1 LDYVLSIPDLD
12 YSQTKGNVFK
22 GKLFI
27 NGAYQMEKYILGV
40 EIGGTKLQLAISSR
54 DGEIL
59 DAHQGRVNVDAGAP
73 GIRAWLEDQIPAMF
87 SRASD
92 LNVELVALGCGFGG
106 PIDSAKGEVLK
117 SVQIPGWSGFPLKA
131 WFEDKFNLPTVIA
144 NDSNAATWG
153 EYNNGSGIGS
163 RYFFYTNMGSGVGG
177 GIVINGQL
185 YDGQGYGAGEF
196 GQTYVPDWTQSQPG
210 KPEKIE
216 NLCSG
221 WGIEERL
228 RTAGYVPKISMLMAL
243 AAGDFQR
250 IDTRKLA
257 DAASAGDE
265 FALKEI
271 DRIAYSMG
279 LGLANMLCLVNVE
292 VIAIGGGVSNMGE
305 LLIEP
310 IRKYTQKYE
319 FISSSNNYK
328 IGKCELGDSIVLVGA
343 ILMARDTLRH

>member
-1 LDYVLSIPDLD
+1 
-12 YSQTKGNVFK
+12 
-22 GKLFI
+22 
-27 NGAYQMEKYILGV
+27 MEKYILGV
-40 EIGGTKLQLAISSR
+40 EIGGTKLRLAISTR

-59 DAHQGRVNVDAGAP
+59 DTHQGRVNVDAGAP
-73 GIRAWLEDQIPAMF
+73 GIREWLEDNLPAMF
-87 SRASD
+87 ARASD
-92 LNVELVALGCGFGG
+92 LKGELVALGCGFGG
-106 PIDSAKGEVLK
+106 PIDTTKGEVLK
-117 SVQIPGWSGFPLKA
+117 SVQIRGWSGFPIKA
-131 WFEDKFNLPTVIA
+131 WFEDKFNLPAVIA

-153 EYNNGSGIGS
+153 EYNNGSGRGS

-177 GIVINGQL
+177 GIVIDGQL

-196 GQTYVPDWTQSQPG
+196 GQTYVPDWTHDQPG

-228 RTAGYVPKISMLMAL
+228 RTAGYVPQDSILMEL
-243 AAGDFQR
+243 ASGDAQA
-250 IDTRKLA
+250 IDARKLVE
-257 DAASAGDE
+257 AARAGDE

-271 DRIAYSMG
+271 DQIAYSMG

-310 IRKYTQKYE
+310 IRKYAQKYE
-319 FISSSNNYK
+319 FISSHNNYK

-343 ILMARDTLRH
+343 ILIARDTFNL

>member
-1 LDYVLSIPDLD
+1 MTCFSGHNIKD
-12 YSQTKGNVFK
+12 
-22 GKLFI
+22 
-27 NGAYQMEKYILGV
+27 GAYQMEKYILGV

-59 DAHQGRVNVDAGAP
+59 DTHQGRVNVDAGAR
-73 GIRAWLEDQIPAMF
+73 GIREWLEDHIPAMF
-87 SRASD
+87 SRVSD
-92 LNVELVALGCGFGG
+92 LKGELVALGCGFGG

-131 WFEDKFNLPTVIA
+131 WFEEKFNLPTVIA

-153 EYNNGSGIGS
+153 EYNNGSGVGS

-196 GQTYVPDWTQSQPG
+196 GQTYVPDWTHDQPG

-221 WGIEERL
+221 WAIEERL
-228 RTAGYVPKISMLMAL
+228 RTAKYVPQDSFLMEL
-243 AAGDFQR
+243 AGGDAQA
-250 IDTRKLA
+250 IDARKLVE
-257 DAASAGDE
+257 AARACDE

-271 DRIAYSMG
+271 DLIAYSMG

-292 VIAIGGGVSNMGE
+292 VIAIGGGVSNMGD

-310 IRKYTQKYE
+310 IRKYAQKYE
-319 FISSSNNYK
+319 FISSHKNYK

-343 ILMARDTLRH
+343 ILITRDTLNL

>member
-1 LDYVLSIPDLD
+1 
-12 YSQTKGNVFK
+12 
-22 GKLFI
+22 
-27 NGAYQMEKYILGV
+27 MEKYILGV

-54 DGEIL
+54 NGEIL
-59 DAHQGRVNVDAGAP
+59 NEHQGRVNVNAGAP
-73 GIRAWLEDQIPAMF
+73 GILEWLEYHIPAMYA
-87 SRASD
+87 RASD
-92 LNVELVALGCGFGG
+92 LNGELVALGCGFGG
-106 PIDSAKGEVLK
+106 PIDTAKGEVLK

-131 WFEDKFNLPTVIA
+131 WFEEKYNLPTVIA

-177 GIVINGQL
+177 GIVIDGQL

-196 GQTYVPDWTQSQPG
+196 GQTYVPDWTHNHPG

-221 WGIEERL
+221 WAIEERL
-228 RTAGYVPKISMLMAL
+228 RKTKYVPQESVLIELAGGDAQAIDIRNLVEAAL
-243 AAGDFQR
+243 
-250 IDTRKLA
+250 
-257 DAASAGDE
+257 AGDE
-265 FALKEI
+265 FALQEI

-292 VIAIGGGVSNMGE
+292 VIAIGGGVSNMGD
-305 LLIEP
+305 LLIKP
-310 IRKYTQKYE
+310 IRKYVRKYE
-319 FISSSNNYK
+319 FISSHNKYK

-343 ILMARDTLRH
+343 ILIARDTLNL

>member
-1 LDYVLSIPDLD
+1 
-12 YSQTKGNVFK
+12 
-22 GKLFI
+22 
-27 NGAYQMEKYILGV
+27 MEKYILGV
-40 EIGGTKLQLAISSR
+40 EIGGTKLQLAIGTR

-59 DAHQGRVNVDAGAP
+59 DTHQGRVNADTGAS
-73 GIRAWLEDQIPAMF
+73 GIRNWLEDNIPAMF
-87 SRASD
+87 ARASD
-92 LNVELVALGCGFGG
+92 LKGELVALGSGFGG
-106 PIDSAKGEVLK
+106 PIDTAKGEVLK
-117 SVQIPGWSGFPLKA
+117 SVQIRGWSGFPIKA
-131 WFEDKFNLPTVIA
+131 WFEEKFNLPAVIA

-153 EYNNGSGIGS
+153 EYNNGSGRGS

-196 GQTYVPDWTQSQPG
+196 GQTYVPDWTHDQPG

-228 RTAGYVPKISMLMAL
+228 RTTGYVPQDSVLMEL
-243 AAGDFQR
+243 AGGDAQA
-250 IDTRKLA
+250 IDARKLVESA
-257 DAASAGDE
+257 HAGDE

-271 DRIAYSMG
+271 DQIAYSMG

-305 LLIEP
+305 LLIKP
-310 IRKYTQKYE
+310 IRKYVRKYE
-319 FISSSNNYK
+319 FISSHNNYK

-343 ILMARDTLRH
+343 ILIARDALKL